1 MLETEGVQ
9 LEFNDDAIKQIA
21 RIASEVNEQ
30 VENIGARRLHTI
42 LTSVLDDIL
51 FEVPDK
57 IPAEKVEITGD
68 MVKDKLDSIV
78 KNRDL
83 SKYIL

>member
-1 MLETEGVQ
+1 
-9 LEFNDDAIKQIA
+9 
-21 RIASEVNEQ
+21 
-30 VENIGARRLHTI
+30 LHTI
-42 LTSVLDDIL
+42 LTTLLDDIL

-57 IPAEKVEITGD
+57 MPKTTVRIDAKLVR
-68 MVKDKLDSIV
+68 KKLDAIV